1 MGRWDITG
9 LWLMNNKDELSEIV
23 FVNSINSSFNNCDPA
38 CDCSDPGTGADT
50 CTCEDSDWPI

>member
-1 MGRWDITG
+1 
-9 LWLMNNKDELSEIV
+9 MNNKDELSEIV

-50 CTCEDSDWPI
+50 CTCEDGD